1 MFQYLEGEFRAQNV
15 SIQCLSISHMV
26 QTRSVFSDSQVQEA
40 QVYTRNKILF
50 YHKVVSIPQSTKSSI
65 NFQHT
70 ITVRGFRFQTL
81 RFIFCKVSTCF
92 AEDCFLKEWEKYSPS
107 VLNLD
112 VFVKG
117 KLDKTKFLPHFSWFC
132 FVLPWVIKVCCSWP
146 DSATVVWIHFTGWK
160 NYMSKVYGVTVYIVV
175 L

>member
-1 MFQYLEGEFRAQNV
+1 MCRFNV
-15 SIQCLSISHMV
+15 SAYHIWCKLGQYFRTLKF
-26 QTRSVFSDSQVQEA
+26 RK

-50 YHKVVSIPQSTKSSI
+50 YHKVVSIPQSAKSSI

-70 ITVRGFRFQTL
+70 ITVRGFRFQTP

-92 AEDCFLKEWEKYSPS
+92 SEDCFLKEWEKYSPS

-112 VFVKG
+112 VFVNG

-146 DSATVVWIHFTGWK
+146 DSAPVVLIHSTGWK
-160 NYMSKVYGVTVYIVV
+160 NYISWDYPSALVRQTAAHFAYNIR
-175 L
+175 